1 MLELQDVHT
10 YYGESHI
17 LQGVSLK
24 VPKDSIVA
32 LLGRNGMG
40 KTTTI
45 HSIMGFTPSKSGK
58 IEFKGSSIAGLPSY
72 KIAQAGIALI
82 PQSKRI
88 FSSLTVEE
96 NIAIGQKKWISLTR
110 DENLSRIS
118 EFFPALKQ
126 KSDHRG
132 NELSGGEQQMLS
144 FARALATNPDLILMD
159 EPFEG
164 LAPAI
169 VKDLSDCISR
179 LKKQG
184 LSILLVEQDIR
195 AALKLAD
202 YVYIMGNGRIIYEG
216 TPEQLQADESVL
228 KNFLSVQ
235 V

>member
-24 VPKDSIVA
+24 VPKGSVVA

-45 HSIMGFTPSKSGK
+45 HSIMGFVPSKSGK

-88 FSSLTVEE
+88 FPSLTVEE
-96 NIAIGQKKWISLTR
+96 NITIGQKKDISLNL
-110 DENLSRIS
+110 DERLSRIP
-118 EFFPALKQ
+118 ELFPALKQ

-179 LKKQG
+179 LKNQG

-216 TPEQLQADESVL
+216 KPERLQADESVL
-228 KNFLSVQ
+228 KSLLAV
-235 V
+235 